1 MTAVGG
7 AEASRGLSMDA
18 VVLAGG
24 RGSRLG
30 GVDKAGIVLNGERLV
45 DRAVAAA
52 RANGAECV
60 VIVGPGSAQTRNSI
74 LVREDPP
81 LPGPLAALAAALP
94 EVQAESLLLLSCDL
108 VLPSEVCR
116 MLAAHSIPA
125 EFDGVVLR
133 DRDQRPQ
140 WLAGVYRVAALRAE
154 FARLGASIDHAPL
167 RTVLSELLLQWIDAP
182 AHVTADID
190 EAPDLDR
197 ARSALER
204 VSTGSDSDSS
214 AASTAHED
222 KDAHG

>member
-81 LPGPLAALAAALP
+81 LTGPLAALAAALP

-167 RTVLSELLLQWIDAP
+167 RAVLSELQLQWIDAP